1 METFH
6 YMLMV
11 TQAEFQR
18 KVLELTAKEGL
29 LPGQPKILDF
39 LKDHDGCEQK
49 DIANGCR
56 LDPATVTGLLN
67 RMETAGL
74 VTRNQKDGNR
84 RSYQILMTSKGKKLQ
99 KKTDEIFEKCEAL
112 ALNNITDKERELYMK
127 LMYQIYENLQKG
139 DKTK

>member
-112 ALNNITDKERELYMK
+112 ALNNITDTERELYMK

>member
-18 KVLELTAKEGL
+18 KVLDLTAQEGL

-39 LKDHDGCEQK
+39 LKDNDGCEQK

-67 RMETAGL
+67 RMESAGL
-74 VTRNQKDGNR
+74 VTRNQKNGNR
-84 RSYQILMTSKGKKLQ
+84 RSYQVRMTSKGKSLQ
-99 KKTDEIFEKCEAL
+99 KKTDEIFDRCEAL
-112 ALNNITDKERELYMK
+112 ALNNITVEEREIFMK
-127 LMYQIYENLQKG
+127 LMYKILENLQEG
-139 DKTK
+139 DMIK